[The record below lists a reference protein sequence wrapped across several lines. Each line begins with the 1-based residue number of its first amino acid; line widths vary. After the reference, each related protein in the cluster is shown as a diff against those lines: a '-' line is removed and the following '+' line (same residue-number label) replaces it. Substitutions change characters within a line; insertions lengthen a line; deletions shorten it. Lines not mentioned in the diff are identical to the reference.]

1 LGGHWHLAGWG
12 GDVNAERPSAVG
24 ASKPEPHPE
33 AQPIHLPQDAKDPLR
48 PVWYR
53 VHRDHEYAPS
63 NVEARFLCERITKE
77 RHEAAK
83 LRGEV
88 DVLVGRLAHAEGAIS
103 ELSDEA
109 LRQHIDWMH
118 FHELA
123 MADPFKAESEALAYT
138 RSVRHKTC
146 EARDVQDPQAGEETP

>member
-1 LGGHWHLAGWG
+1 
-12 GDVNAERPSAVG
+12 VNAERPSAVG

-88 DVLVGRLAHAEGAIS
+88 DVLVGRLERAE
-103 ELSDEA
+103 EA
-109 LRQHIDWMH
+109 LRKIASGELSTRRISDEVDVVIDGKPGKIISVVGLRPS
-118 FHELA
+118 EVA
-123 MADPFKAESEALAYT
+123 REALGVPPPGGPD
-138 RSVRHKTC
+138 S
-146 EARDVQDPQAGEETP
+146 